1 MVQIAQEF
9 LLPAVFAADVQ
20 KYFERVKHGVEV
32 GRCAGGQ
39 VMAQNF
45 DDFGIFGTVFYQRKN
60 ELEEVKAFQVFFV
73 KLDVCG
79 DSVAFGGLEF
89 FLQVIDAGG
98 GTVVFKQAVQLF
110 FQFADI
116 RFGGGLF
123 KGYGGRGCFFPPFR
137 ADVKKQQDGYG

>member
-1 MVQIAQEF
+1 
-9 LLPAVFAADVQ
+9 
-20 KYFERVKHGVEV
+20 
-32 GRCAGGQ
+32 
-39 VMAQNF
+39 MAQNF

-110 FQFADI
+110 SSSRISGSGAGCSRGMAAGAVFFRLFGLMSKNSRTGMANSSTGIKYCVMDNN
-116 RFGGGLF
+116 RFNTASHFLVWMV
-123 KGYGGRGCFFPPFR
+123 RMFR
-137 ADVKKQQDGYG
+137 AV

>member
-1 MVQIAQEF
+1 
-9 LLPAVFAADVQ
+9 
-20 KYFERVKHGVEV
+20 
-32 GRCAGGQ
+32 
-39 VMAQNF
+39 MAQNF

-98 GTVVFKQAVQLF
+98 GTVVFKQAVFFRLF
-110 FQFADI
+110 GLMSKNSRTGMANSSTGIKYCVMDNN
-116 RFGGGLF
+116 RFNTASHLLVWMV
-123 KGYGGRGCFFPPFR
+123 RMFR
-137 ADVKKQQDGYG
+137 AV

>member
-1 MVQIAQEF
+1 
-9 LLPAVFAADVQ
+9 
-20 KYFERVKHGVEV
+20 
-32 GRCAGGQ
+32 
-39 VMAQNF
+39 MAQNF

-116 RFGGGLF
+116 RFRGGLF
-123 KGYGGRGCFFPPFR
+123 KGYGGRGCFFRLFGLMSKNSRTGMANSSTGIKYCVMDNNRFNTASHFLVWMVRMFR
-137 ADVKKQQDGYG
+137 AV